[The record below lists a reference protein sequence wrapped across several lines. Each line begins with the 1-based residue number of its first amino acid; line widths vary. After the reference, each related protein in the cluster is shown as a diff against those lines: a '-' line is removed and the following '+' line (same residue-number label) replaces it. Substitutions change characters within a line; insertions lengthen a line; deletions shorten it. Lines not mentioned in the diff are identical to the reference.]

1 MSEQTNGAVEFTK
14 GLLIGG
20 IIGTVIGILYAP
32 KSGKR
37 TRREIYNKSVHLRN
51 DAEAKL
57 MEAQEKTA
65 EVLDEAASRFET
77 ARRDAEAALRNI
89 KEKTAGL
96 IETGKSKL
104 TG

>member
-1 MSEQTNGAVEFTK
+1 MSDQSNGTIEFTK
-14 GLLIGG
+14 GIVIGS

-37 TRREIYNKSVHLRN
+37 TRRDIYNKSVHLRN

-65 EVLDEAASRFET
+65 EVLEEATDRFET
-77 ARRDAEAALRNI
+77 ARRDAEAALRNV
-89 KEKTAGL
+89 KDKTAGL

-104 TG
+104 TR